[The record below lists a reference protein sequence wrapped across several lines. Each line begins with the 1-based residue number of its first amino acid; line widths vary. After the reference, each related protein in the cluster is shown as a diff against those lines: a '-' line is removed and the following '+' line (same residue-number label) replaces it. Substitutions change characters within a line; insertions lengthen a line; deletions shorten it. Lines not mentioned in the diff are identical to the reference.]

1 MKPDSNQD
9 AWVAGDSGNLPPAII
24 REDQINQALRFLADR
39 RTQGAP
45 LEKKIEFLRTKGL
58 SEQEMNAAFSRYHAS
73 THTEKEQS
81 ITQPVYVRPAFM
93 DEPLLWSAIKSIFS
107 AVGSMAIGV
116 LGYHAFLSNTQSE
129 PGSTFS
135 DPSNS
140 EAVVKSIN
148 GGGVSEERLLEAM
161 SELSVKQELRHK
173 ELLLSIRELSSSI
186 TYTSNARKPGG
197 ALLLPAVDEI
207 KFLPGDGMTLPPKS
221 DCEHI
226 SCHDGTA
233 QRAIEEEPLHIET
246 EVHSA
251 IELGIDATLL
261 LLLSS
266 PEGNRRLNKSNPRFR
281 KLEGN
286 RLLSYAGYVDTG
298 EFLELSQ
305 NRDDKFNTNA
315 QKIID
320 EIRRARKIHL
330 SSHKST
336 GRSETEEGFQTA
348 PWKAGFPSAEN
359 KQREEGSREF
369 NELECLGEPTKV
381 DPDMTDLGL

>member
-1 MKPDSNQD
+1 MKPDTNQD

-45 LEKKIEFLRTKGL
+45 LEQKIEFLRNKGL

-73 THTEKEQS
+73 IHSEKQQA

-129 PGSTFS
+129 SGSTIS

-140 EAVVKSIN
+140 ETVVKSIDV
-148 GGGVSEERLLEAM
+148 GGVSEERLLEAM

-173 ELLLSIRELSSSI
+173 ELLLSIRELSNSI
-186 TYTSNARKPGG
+186 TNTSNARKPGG
-197 ALLLPAVDEI
+197 ALVLPAAEGLTFI
-207 KFLPGDGMTLPPKS
+207 RGNEMTLPAKS
-221 DCEHI
+221 DCEQM
-226 SCHDGTA
+226 SCQDGTA

-261 LLLSS
+261 LILSS
-266 PEGNRRLNKSNPRFR
+266 PEGNRKLNKSNPRFR

-298 EFLELSQ
+298 EFLEISP
-305 NRDDKFNTNA
+305 NRDDKLRRNA
-315 QKIID
+315 QFIID
-320 EIRRARKIHL
+320 EIRRARKNRL
-330 SSHKST
+330 SDHKST
-336 GRSETEEGFQTA
+336 SRSEPEEGFQSA
-348 PWKAGFPSAEN
+348 PWQAGFPSAEN

-369 NELECLGEPTKV
+369 NELECLGESTKV